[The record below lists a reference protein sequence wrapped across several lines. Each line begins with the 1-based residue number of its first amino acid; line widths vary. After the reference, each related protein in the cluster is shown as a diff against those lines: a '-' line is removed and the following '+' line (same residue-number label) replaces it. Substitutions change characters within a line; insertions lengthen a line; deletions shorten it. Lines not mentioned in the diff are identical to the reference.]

1 MLRFLPPPALFMLC
15 FAAAS
20 LGERLRPWSL
30 HWFDHRPGLWAGAVI
45 LVVAA
50 SFGSWA
56 FYEMSRHHTPIEPGQ
71 VPKKLVTTG
80 PFRFTRN
87 PLYVML
93 VLIMAAVGLMMRSA
107 WFFIGTAAL
116 LALLD
121 RLVITREER
130 LIREHFGEEY
140 AAYAAKVRRWV

>member
-1 MLRFLPPPALFMLC
+1 MLRFLPPPVLFMFC

-20 LGERLRPWSL
+20 LAERARPWPVAL
-30 HWFDHRPGLWAGAVI
+30 DHRAGLGIGVAI

-56 FYEMSRHHTPIEPGQ
+56 FREMWRHHTPIEPGH

-80 PFRFTRN
+80 PFRITRN
-87 PLYVML
+87 PLYVTL
-93 VLIMAAVGLMMRSA
+93 VLILAATGFMMQSA
-107 WFFIGTAAL
+107 WFFAAAAAL
-116 LALLD
+116 VLLLD

-130 LIREHFGEEY
+130 VIREHFGEEY
-140 AAYAAKVRRWV
+140 AAYVARVRRWV

>member
-1 MLRFLPPPALFMLC
+1 MLC

-20 LGERLRPWSL
+20 LGERLRPWSSP
-30 HWFDHRPGLWAGAVI
+30 WFDHRPGLWAGAVI
-45 LVVAA
+45 LILAA
-50 SFGSWA
+50 GFGSWA
-56 FYEMSRHHTPIEPGQ
+56 FYEMWRHHTPIEPGQ

-93 VLIMAAVGLMMRSA
+93 VLIMAAVGFMIQSV
-107 WFFIGTAAL
+107 WFFMGAAAL

-140 AAYAAKVRRWV
+140 AAYAAEVRRWV